1 LREEIGVIMVCRMM
15 DETVTDEEVKA
26 WCDRIREQAFD
37 LHAWLRH
44 GQLEKVYEN
53 GMRNRIRRMGME
65 VEQQWP
71 IEVRDRDG
79 SILGDFLADFY
90 VNEHLIIEL
99 KAARCI
105 ADEHVAQVLGY
116 LNASGKRHALLI
128 NFGAPKLQIRKF
140 VL

>member
-1 LREEIGVIMVCRMM
+1 MVMGYGVMNEAIADDV
-15 DETVTDEEVKA
+15 VKG
-26 WCDRIREQAFD
+26 WCDLIREQAFD
-37 LHAWLRH
+37 LHGWLRH

-53 GMRNRIRRMGME
+53 GMRNRIRRLGMT
-65 VEQQWP
+65 VEQQWG

-79 SILGDFLADFY
+79 SILGEFFADLF
-90 VNEHLIIEL
+90 VNEELIIEL
-99 KAARCI
+99 KAAKCI

-140 VL
+140 VV